1 MMDYRNL
8 VSLYGEDQAFTM
20 LRVMEQM
27 ARIQAQMG
35 DIFDDSD
42 DEKQLRLI
50 DALTVITRKKY
61 LN

>member
-1 MMDYRNL
+1 MDYRNL

-20 LRVMEQM
+20 LKVMEQM

>member
-1 MMDYRNL
+1 MDYRNL